1 MDFLVEMS
9 GKVVTI
15 EVKSGK
21 NYKSH
26 KSLENYM
33 GVPDYNIET
42 AYVLSTYNVEKKGKI
57 VYLPIYMSYLL
68 KEPKVD
74 QLIVDLDM
82 AGL

>member
-42 AYVLSTYNVEKKGKI
+42 AYVLSTYNVEKKGEI

>member
-1 MDFLVEMS
+1 MS

-42 AYVLSTYNVEKKGKI
+42 AYVLSTYNVEKKGEI